1 MKKSITLLLWFLMI
15 AFAAAQTSTKNDELK
30 LEADY
35 HVVLKEYSKAL
46 ALYLRIIKSEP
57 ENADIKHRIGV
68 CYLNSE
74 DEKVKAIPYLEE
86 AVEKVSEKY
95 NPNSLKE
102 TNTSID
108 AYFSLGS
115 AYRVNNE
122 LDKAIE
128 AYTKYKEYLDP
139 HDDYNLRVTDQY
151 IQSCKLALEMQQ
163 HPIATVSKNLG
174 GTVNNNQPNYHAVI
188 SGNGKTLIYTATG
201 RQGYE
206 IFSSTYADTAWTT
219 PKNITSVLG
228 TGKYMQTCDLSFDG
242 LSLLLASDDPGNN
255 DIFISRFNRNK
266 WSKVS
271 PLDKT
276 INSKSNETH
285 ASFSPD
291 CRTIYFTSDR
301 KGGEGDLDVYVSE
314 LDKKGNWGK
323 PVNMGKSINTPFNEE
338 TPFVTDD
345 GKKLFFSSEGHAG
358 IGGYDIF
365 SIDLD
370 KPDASAVNVGY
381 PINTTDNNLFFRPVG
396 DGLSAYYS
404 YSGPESY
411 GGRDIYLVNL
421 PKPVTEEQV
430 AEAVVLPEP
439 LLVEQHETV
448 VLQPLP
454 EPKDS
459 IVAVV
464 DTLNLLMASEE
475 PAVVAEPE
483 PAVVTEPEP
492 VVVSEPEPVA
502 ETAAEPV
509 AETAAEPAAEAPE
522 VIPEAPLAAEVGSPD
537 VNRSYTIQIMALRKQ
552 VDMSYFSQLSDV
564 ILTYSQDKWYR
575 YTYGCTRLASD
586 AEKIRGGLI
595 EKGFKDA
602 FILQKHVY
610 PHYTI
615 QIMAVPGPVVD
626 LAGFKGVTDISV
638 TRASDKF
645 CRYTTG
651 EFKSKEEA
659 QAALDGIKNAGYE
672 SAFIRKVEMP

>member
-15 AFAAAQTSTKNDELK
+15 AFAAAQTSSKNDELK

-139 HDDYNLRVTDQY
+139 HDEYNLRVTDQY
-151 IQSCKLALEMQQ
+151 IQSCRLALEMQQ
-163 HPIATVSKNLG
+163 HPIAVASKNLG
-174 GTVNNNQPNYHAVI
+174 GIVNNNLPNYHAVI
-188 SGNGKTLIYTATG
+188 SGNGKTLIYTAPG
-201 RQGYE
+201 RQGYD
-206 IFSSTYADTAWTT
+206 IFSTTYADTAWTT

-301 KGGEGDLDVYVSE
+301 KGGEGDLDIYLSE

-370 KPDASAVNVGY
+370 KPDASAINVGY

-396 DGLSAYYS
+396 GGLSAYYS
-404 YSGPESY
+404 FSGPESY

-421 PKPVTEEQV
+421 PEPVIEEQV
-430 AEAVVLPEP
+430 AGTFVQPEP
-439 LLVEQHETV
+439 LPVEQPETA

-459 IVAVV
+459 SVASA
-464 DTLNLLMASEE
+464 DTLNLMTAYE
-475 PAVVAEPE
+475 E
-483 PAVVTEPEP
+483 PAVVTEPE
-492 VVVSEPEPVA
+492 
-502 ETAAEPV
+502 TM
-509 AETAAEPAAEAPE
+509 AEPATEAPE
-522 VIPEAPLAAEVGSPD
+522 VLTETPLAAETGSMD
-537 VNRSYTIQIMALRKQ
+537 VNRSYTVQIMALRRQ
-552 VDMSYFSQLSDV
+552 VDMSYFTQLSDV

-586 AEKIRGGLI
+586 AEKIKGGVI

-602 FILQKHVY
+602 FILQKHMY

-626 LAGFKGVTDISV
+626 LSGFKGVTDISV
-638 TRASDKF
+638 MRGSDKF

>member
-1 MKKSITLLLWFLMI
+1 
-15 AFAAAQTSTKNDELK
+15 
-30 LEADY
+30 
-35 HVVLKEYSKAL
+35 
-46 ALYLRIIKSEP
+46 
-57 ENADIKHRIGV
+57 
-68 CYLNSE
+68 
-74 DEKVKAIPYLEE
+74 
-86 AVEKVSEKY
+86 
-95 NPNSLKE
+95 
-102 TNTSID
+102 
-108 AYFSLGS
+108 
-115 AYRVNNE
+115 VNNE

-151 IQSCKLALEMQQ
+151 IQSCRLALEMQQ
-163 HPIATVSKNLG
+163 HPIDMVSKNLG
-174 GTVNNNQPNYHAVI
+174 GVVNNNLPNYRAVI
-188 SGNGKTLIYTATG
+188 SGNGKTLIYTAPG
-201 RQGYE
+201 RQGYD
-206 IFSSTYADTAWTT
+206 IFSTTYGDTAWTT

-255 DIFISRFNRNK
+255 DIFISHFNRNK

-301 KGGEGDLDVYVSE
+301 KGGVGDLDIYLSK
-314 LDKKGNWGK
+314 LDKKGKWGK

-381 PINTTDNNLFFRPVG
+381 PVNTTDNNLFFKPIG

-404 YSGPESY
+404 FIGPESY
-411 GGRDIYLVNL
+411 GGRDIYLVTL
-421 PKPVTEEQV
+421 PEPVTEEQV
-430 AEAVVLPEP
+430 AEAVVQPEP
-439 LLVEQHETV
+439 LPVEQPETA

-454 EPKDS
+454 EPIDS
-459 IVAVV
+459 SSAAV
-464 DTLNLLMASEE
+464 DTISLMTAYEENVVVPEPEIMVGNVTEATETKEPESEVNPIGEVTEE
-475 PAVVAEPE
+475 P
-483 PAVVTEPEP
+483 
-492 VVVSEPEPVA
+492 
-502 ETAAEPV
+502 
-509 AETAAEPAAEAPE
+509 E
-522 VIPEAPLAAEVGSPD
+522 VMTEAPLAAEKGSPD
-537 VNRSYTIQIMALRKQ
+537 VNRTYTIQIMALRKQ

-564 ILTYSQDKWYR
+564 ILTYSRDKWYR
-575 YTYGCTRLASD
+575 YTYGCTRLATD
-586 AEKIRGGLI
+586 AEKIKDGLV

-602 FILQKHVY
+602 FILQKHIY

-638 TRASDKF
+638 TRSIDKF

-651 EFKSKEEA
+651 EFRTREEA

-672 SAFIRKVEMP
+672 GAFIRRVEMP